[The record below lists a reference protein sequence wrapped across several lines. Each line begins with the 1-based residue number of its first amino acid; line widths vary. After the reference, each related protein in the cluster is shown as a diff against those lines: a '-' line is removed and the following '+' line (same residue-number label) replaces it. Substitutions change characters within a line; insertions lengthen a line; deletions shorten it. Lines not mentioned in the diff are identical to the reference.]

1 MHLEVGVLANDGS
14 VRIGTELD
22 STGFKAGLSK
32 LGNIAKAGLSAT
44 GTAIKAVA
52 GTATAAVG
60 SMLAL
65 ESATEEYRIA
75 QGKLNTAFEAAGYST
90 ETAKE
95 AYQGFYQILGETD
108 TATEAS
114 QLLAKLARN
123 QEDVSEWT
131 RIAAGVNG
139 TFGDSLPI
147 ESLIESANETQR
159 VGQVTGTL
167 ADALNWVG
175 ISEDGF
181 NEKLAECTT
190 TTERNQLI
198 MSTLSST
205 YGQAAEAFYRNN
217 AALIE
222 ARNNQMMLD
231 ESLAQLGETV
241 SKVKNGLVSEFL
253 PSISQLVTAF
263 TDMVNG
269 VDGADTAFSEAIS
282 GIIAKLVEKL
292 PEFLGFGVEIIKA
305 VVQGIA
311 ENADQIAEG
320 AVLLVQSLVEALIE
334 IAPQIMEGGW
344 QIVQAVA
351 QGIINYI
358 PTLIE
363 QLPVVIEAISQF
375 IADHAGEL
383 LQIGFAIIT
392 GIVSGIVRSIPSITE
407 VLPDIAVAIDQ
418 AIQSLNQAF
427 VDAGTEIVHGIWEG
441 IKSGAEWLYDKVT
454 DFAQGIVD
462 TVKDAL
468 GIHSPSKEAEWMG
481 EMWDK
486 GLVNGITKG
495 RSSVEKALDFS
506 ADLSA
511 RMPQIQSTMAGFAR
525 GFAPAYATAGTPQTT
540 HTITEINRNTTQ
552 TVRVI
557 PDQRGIFKL
566 VKSEETRRGK
576 SLIKGEGFN

>member
-1 MHLEVGVLANDGS
+1 MANDGS

-22 STGFKAGLSK
+22 NSGFKEGLAK
-32 LGNIAKAGLSAT
+32 LGSVAKTGLSAT
-44 GTAIKAVA
+44 GTAIKAIA
-52 GTATAAVG
+52 GTATAAAG
-60 SMLAL
+60 SLLAL
-65 ESATEEYRIA
+65 ESVTEEYRIA
-75 QGKLNTAFEAAGYST
+75 QGKLNTAFEAAGYSA
-90 ETAKE
+90 ETAQE

-147 ESLIESANETQR
+147 EGLIESANETQR
-159 VGQVTGTL
+159 VGEVTGVL

-175 ISEDGF
+175 ISEDEF
-181 NEKLAECTT
+181 NQKLAECTT

-205 YGQAAEAFYRNN
+205 YDQAAESFYKNN

-222 ARNNQMMLD
+222 ARNSQIMLD

-241 SKVKNGLVSEFL
+241 SRVKNGLISEFL

-282 GIIAKLVEKL
+282 GIIAKLVENL
-292 PEFLGFGVEIIKA
+292 PEFLTFGVEIIKA
-305 VVQGIA
+305 IVQGIA
-311 ENADQIAEG
+311 ENAGQIVEG
-320 AVLLVQSLVEALIE
+320 AIEIIEALGGALIE
-334 IAPQIMEGGW
+334 LA
-344 QIVQAVA
+344 
-351 QGIINYI
+351 

-363 QLPVVIEAISQF
+363 GGGQMIKALVQGLIDHLPDMIAALPEIITSIAQFVADHVDDIVLIGFQILVAIGAGLIMAIPELIKHIPDIIEAI
-375 IADHAGEL
+375 
-383 LQIGFAIIT
+383 
-392 GIVSGIVRSIPSITE
+392 
-407 VLPDIAVAIDQ
+407 
-418 AIQSLNQAF
+418 NQAF
-427 VDAGTEIVHGIWEG
+427 INLGEAIGQIGIYIVEGIWEG
-441 IKSGAEWLYDKVT
+441 IKRGAEWLYDKVT

-486 GLVNGITKG
+486 GLVNGIMKG

-506 ADLSA
+506 ANLSA
-511 RMPQIQSTMAGFAR
+511 RMPQIQSAMSGFAR
-525 GFAPAYATAGTPQTT
+525 GFAPAYATAGAPQTT

-566 VKSEETRRGK
+566 VKNEETRRGK

>member
-1 MHLEVGVLANDGS
+1 MANDGS
-14 VRIGTELD
+14 VRIGIDLD
-22 STGFKAGLSK
+22 ESGFKSALSK
-32 LGNIAKAGLSAT
+32 LGSVAKTGLSAT
-44 GTAIKAVA
+44 GTAITAIA

-60 SMLAL
+60 SLLAL

-75 QGKLNTAFEAAGYST
+75 QGKLNTAFEAAGYSA
-90 ETAKE
+90 ETAQE

-114 QLLAKLARN
+114 QLLAKLAQN

-147 ESLIESANETQR
+147 EGLIEAANETQR
-159 VGQVTGTL
+159 VGQVTGVL

-175 ISEDGF
+175 ISEDEF
-181 NEKLAECTT
+181 DEKLEACSTT
-190 TTERNQLI
+190 SERNQLI
-198 MSTLSST
+198 METLSST
-205 YGQAAEAFYRNN
+205 YSQAADAFYKNN
-217 AALIE
+217 EALIE
-222 ARNNQMMLD
+222 ARNSQMMLD
-231 ESLAQLGETV
+231 EALAKLGETV
-241 SKVKNGLVSEFL
+241 SNVKNNLISEFL
-253 PSISQLVTAF
+253 PSISQIVTAF

-269 VDGADTAFSEAIS
+269 VDGADAAFSEAIS

-292 PEFLGFGVEIIKA
+292 PEFLGFGVQIIKA
-305 VVQGIA
+305 IVQGIA

-320 AVLLVQSLVEALIE
+320 AVFLVQSLIEALIE
-334 IAPQIMEGGW
+334 LAPQIMEGGW

-351 QGIINYI
+351 QGIIDYL
-358 PTLIE
+358 PTLIG
-363 QLPVVIEAISQF
+363 QLPVIIETFSQF
-375 IADHAGEL
+375 IADHIGEFI
-383 LQIGFAIIT
+383 QIGIALFTAIVV
-392 GIVSGIVRSIPSITE
+392 GIIKAIPKLFE
-407 VLPDIAVAIDQ
+407 VLPDVAVAIDQ
-418 AIQSLNQAF
+418 GIQAVNQAF

-441 IKSGAEWLYDKVT
+441 IKSGAQWLYDKVT
-454 DFAQGIVD
+454 DWAKGIVD

-486 GLVNGITKG
+486 GLVNGIMKG

-506 ADLSA
+506 AKLAA
-511 RMPQIQSTMAGFAR
+511 RMPEIQSSMMGFAN
-525 GFAPAYATAGTPQTT
+525 GFAPAYAAASMPMQTT
-540 HTITEINRNTTQ
+540 RTVTEINRNTTQ

-576 SLIKGEGFN
+576 SLIKGEGFS

>member
-1 MHLEVGVLANDGS
+1 MANDGS

-22 STGFKAGLSK
+22 NSGFKEGLAK
-32 LGNIAKAGLSAT
+32 LGSVAKSGLSAT
-44 GTAIKAVA
+44 GTAIKAIA
-52 GTATAAVG
+52 GTATAAAG
-60 SMLAL
+60 SLLAL
-65 ESATEEYRIA
+65 ESVTEEYRIA
-75 QGKLNTAFEAAGYST
+75 QGKLNTAFEASGYSA
-90 ETAKE
+90 ETAQE

-147 ESLIESANETQR
+147 EGLIESANETQR
-159 VGQVTGTL
+159 VGQVTGVL

-175 ISEDGF
+175 ISEDEF
-181 NEKLAECTT
+181 NEKLEACSTT
-190 TTERNQLI
+190 SERNQLI
-198 MSTLSST
+198 METLSST
-205 YGQAAEAFYRNN
+205 YSQAADAFYENN
-217 AALIE
+217 AAIIE
-222 ARNNQMMLD
+222 ARNSQMMLD
-231 ESLAQLGETV
+231 EALAKLGETV
-241 SKVKNGLVSEFL
+241 SNVKNNLTAEFL
-253 PSISQLVTAF
+253 PSISQIVTAF

-269 VDGADTAFSEAIS
+269 VDGADAAFSEAIS

-292 PEFLGFGVEIIKA
+292 PEFLGFGVEIIKSI
-305 VVQGIA
+305 VQGIA
-311 ENADQIAEG
+311 DNAEQIGEG
-320 AVLLVQSLVEALIE
+320 AVALIQALVEALIE
-334 IAPQIMEGGW
+334 LAPQIMEGGW
-344 QIVQAVA
+344 QILQAVA
-351 QGIINYI
+351 QGIVDYI

-363 QLPVVIEAISQF
+363 QLPVIIESIAQF

-383 LQIGFAIIT
+383 LQIGFAIIA
-392 GIVSGIVRSIPSITE
+392 GIVSGIVRSIPKISE
-407 VLPDIAVAIDQ
+407 VLPDIAVSIDQ

-427 VDAGTEIVHGIWEG
+427 VDAGTQIVQGIWEG

-454 DFAQGIVD
+454 EFAQGIVD

-486 GLVNGITKG
+486 GLVNGIMKG

-506 ADLSA
+506 ANLSA
-511 RMPQIQSTMAGFAR
+511 RMPQIQSAMSGFAR
-525 GFAPAYATAGTPQTT
+525 GFAPAYATAGAPQTT

>member
-1 MHLEVGVLANDGS
+1 MANDGS

-22 STGFKAGLSK
+22 NSGFKEGLAK
-32 LGNIAKAGLSAT
+32 LGSVAKSGLSAT
-44 GTAIKAVA
+44 GTAIKAIA
-52 GTATAAVG
+52 GTAAAAAG
-60 SMLAL
+60 SLLAL

-75 QGKLNTAFEAAGYST
+75 QGKLNTAFEAAGYSA
-90 ETAKE
+90 ETAQE

-114 QLLAKLARN
+114 QLLAKLAQN

-147 ESLIESANETQR
+147 EGLIESANETQR
-159 VGQVTGTL
+159 VGQVTGVL

-175 ISEDGF
+175 ISEDEF
-181 NEKLAECTT
+181 NEKLEACSTT
-190 TTERNQLI
+190 SERNQLI
-198 MSTLSST
+198 METLSST
-205 YGQAAEAFYRNN
+205 YSQAADAFYKNN
-217 AALIE
+217 EALIE
-222 ARNNQMMLD
+222 ARNSQMMLD
-231 ESLAQLGETV
+231 EALAKLGETV
-241 SKVKNGLVSEFL
+241 SNVKNNLTAEFL
-253 PSISQLVTAF
+253 PSISQIVTAF

-269 VDGADTAFSEAIS
+269 VDGADAAFSEAIS

-292 PEFLGFGVEIIKA
+292 PEFLSFGVEIIKA
-305 VVQGIA
+305 IVQGIA
-311 ENADQIAEG
+311 ENAEQIAEG
-320 AVLLVQSLVEALIE
+320 AITIIENLAQAIVELAPSLAEGALELIKALAQGLIE
-334 IAPQIMEGGW
+334 RIPDFIAALPQIIVSIAQFFTDNAPEMR
-344 QIVQAVA
+344 QIGLQILLAILE
-351 QGIINYI
+351 GIIKAI
-358 PTLIE
+358 PELIKAIP
-363 QLPVVIEAISQF
+363 QLIEAI
-375 IADHAGEL
+375 
-383 LQIGFAIIT
+383 
-392 GIVSGIVRSIPSITE
+392 
-407 VLPDIAVAIDQ
+407 
-418 AIQSLNQAF
+418 NQAF
-427 VDAGTEIVHGIWEG
+427 IDLGEDIGKIGIAIVEGIWEG
-441 IKSGAEWLYDKVT
+441 IKEGAQWLYDKVT

-486 GLVNGITKG
+486 GLVNGIMKG

-506 ADLSA
+506 ANLSA
-511 RMPQIQSTMAGFAR
+511 WMPQIQSAMSGFAR
-525 GFAPAYATAGTPQTT
+525 GFAPAYATAGAPQTT

>member
-1 MHLEVGVLANDGS
+1 MANDGS

-22 STGFKAGLSK
+22 NSGFKEGLAK
-32 LGNIAKAGLSAT
+32 LGSVAKSGLSAT
-44 GTAIKAVA
+44 GTAIKAIA
-52 GTATAAVG
+52 GTATAAAG
-60 SMLAL
+60 SLIAL
-65 ESATEEYRIA
+65 ESVTEEYRIA
-75 QGKLNTAFEAAGYST
+75 QGKLNTAFEAAGYSA
-90 ETAKE
+90 ETAQE

-175 ISEDGF
+175 ISEDEF
-181 NEKLAECTT
+181 NEKLEACSTT
-190 TTERNQLI
+190 SERNQLI
-198 MSTLSST
+198 METLSST
-205 YGQAAEAFYRNN
+205 YSQAADAFYENN
-217 AALIE
+217 AAIIE
-222 ARNNQMMLD
+222 ARNSQMMLD
-231 ESLAQLGETV
+231 SALQQLGDTV
-241 SKVKNGLVSEFL
+241 TSVKSDLISEFL
-253 PSISQLVTAF
+253 PAISQIVSSFA
-263 TDMVNG
+263 G
-269 VDGADTAFSEAIS
+269 IAEGAEGADEEFSAAIS
-282 GIIAKLVEKL
+282 AMITKMVEKL
-292 PEFLGFGVEIIKA
+292 PEFLNFGLEIIKS
-305 VVQGIA
+305 VIQGITDNA
-311 ENADQIAEG
+311 ELVAEG
-320 AVLLVQSLVEALIE
+320 AIQIIGDLGKAFIELAPSILEAGGSILMSLL
-334 IAPQIMEGGW
+334 
-344 QIVQAVA
+344 
-351 QGIINYI
+351 QGIIEKI
-358 PTLIE
+358 PDFVASLPEIITSIAQFVADHVDDIVLIGFQILVAIGAGLIMAIPE
-363 QLPVVIEAISQF
+363 LVKHIPDIIEAI
-375 IADHAGEL
+375 
-383 LQIGFAIIT
+383 
-392 GIVSGIVRSIPSITE
+392 
-407 VLPDIAVAIDQ
+407 
-418 AIQSLNQAF
+418 NQAF
-427 VDAGTEIVHGIWEG
+427 INLGEAIGQIGIYIVEGIWEG

-486 GLVNGITKG
+486 GLVNGIMKG
-495 RSSVEKALDFS
+495 RSSVEKALNFS

-511 RMPQIQSTMAGFAR
+511 RMPQIQSAMSGFAR
-525 GFAPAYATAGTPQTT
+525 GFAPAYATAGALQTT

>member
-1 MHLEVGVLANDGS
+1 MANDGS
-14 VRIGTELD
+14 VRIGIDLD
-22 STGFKAGLSK
+22 ESGFKSALSK
-32 LGNIAKAGLSAT
+32 LGSVAKSGLSAT
-44 GTAIKAVA
+44 GTAIKAIA
-52 GTATAAVG
+52 GTAAAAAG
-60 SMLAL
+60 SLLAL
-65 ESATEEYRIA
+65 ESVTEEYRIA
-75 QGKLNTAFEAAGYST
+75 QGKLNTAFEAAGYSA
-90 ETAKE
+90 ETAQE

-147 ESLIESANETQR
+147 EGLIESANETQR
-159 VGQVTGTL
+159 VGQVTGVL

-175 ISEDGF
+175 ISEDEF
-181 NEKLAECTT
+181 NEKLKECST

-198 MSTLSST
+198 MSTLSGT
-205 YGQAAEAFYRNN
+205 YDQAAEAFYRNN
-217 AALIE
+217 EAVIE
-222 ARNNQMMLD
+222 ARNSQIMLD
-231 ESLAQLGETV
+231 ESLARLGETV
-241 SKVKNGLVSEFL
+241 SNVKNGLISEFL

-263 TDMVNG
+263 ADMVNG
-269 VDGADTAFSEAIS
+269 VDGADAAFSEAIN

-292 PEFLGFGVEIIKA
+292 PEFLGFGVDIIKS
-305 VVQGIA
+305 VIQGIA
-311 ENADQIAEG
+311 ENAGQIAEG
-320 AVLLVQSLVEALIE
+320 AITIIENLAQAIVELAPSLAEGALELIKALAQGLIE
-334 IAPQIMEGGW
+334 RIPDFIAALPQIIVSIAQFFTDNAPEMR
-344 QIVQAVA
+344 QIGLQILLAILE
-351 QGIINYI
+351 GIIKAI
-358 PTLIE
+358 PELIKAIP
-363 QLPVVIEAISQF
+363 QLIEAI
-375 IADHAGEL
+375 
-383 LQIGFAIIT
+383 
-392 GIVSGIVRSIPSITE
+392 
-407 VLPDIAVAIDQ
+407 
-418 AIQSLNQAF
+418 NQAF
-427 VDAGTEIVHGIWEG
+427 IDLGEDIGKIGIAIVEGIWEG
-441 IKSGAEWLYDKVT
+441 IKEGAQWLYDKVT

-486 GLVNGITKG
+486 GLVNGIMKG

-506 ADLSA
+506 ANLSA
-511 RMPQIQSTMAGFAR
+511 RMPEIQSSMMGFAN
-525 GFAPAYATAGTPQTT
+525 GFAPAYAAASMPMQTT
-540 HTITEINRNTTQ
+540 RTVTEINRNTTQ

>member
-1 MHLEVGVLANDGS
+1 MANDGS

-22 STGFKAGLSK
+22 NSGFKKGLAK
-32 LGNIAKAGLSAT
+32 LGSVAKSGLSAT
-44 GTAIKAVA
+44 GTAIKAIA
-52 GTATAAVG
+52 GTATAAAG
-60 SMLAL
+60 SLLAL
-65 ESATEEYRIA
+65 ESVTEEYRIA
-75 QGKLNTAFEAAGYST
+75 QGKLNTAFEAAGYSV
-90 ETAKE
+90 EAAQE
-95 AYQGFYQILGETD
+95 AYQGFYQILGDTD

-123 QEDVSEWT
+123 QEDISEWT
-131 RIAAGVNG
+131 QIAAGVYG

-147 ESLIESANETQR
+147 EGLIESANETQR
-159 VGQVTGTL
+159 VGQVTGVL

-175 ISEDGF
+175 ISEDEF
-181 NEKLAECTT
+181 NKKLAECTT

-198 MSTLSST
+198 MSTLSGT
-205 YGQAAEAFYRNN
+205 YDQAAEAFYRNN
-217 AALIE
+217 EALVE
-222 ARNNQMMLD
+222 ARNSQMMLD

-241 SKVKNGLVSEFL
+241 SKVKNGLVSEFI

-269 VDGADTAFSEAIS
+269 VDGADAAFSEAIS

-292 PEFLGFGVEIIKA
+292 PEFLSFGVEIIKA
-305 VVQGIA
+305 IVQGIA
-311 ENADQIAEG
+311 ENAEQIAEG
-320 AVLLVQSLVEALIE
+320 AVFLVQSLIEALIE
-334 IAPQIMEGGW
+334 LAPQIMEGGW

-351 QGIINYI
+351 QGIIDYL
-358 PTLIE
+358 PTLIG
-363 QLPVVIEAISQF
+363 QLPVIIETFSQF
-375 IADHAGEL
+375 IADHIGEFI
-383 LQIGFAIIT
+383 QIGIALFTAIVA
-392 GIVSGIVRSIPSITE
+392 GIIKAIPELFE
-407 VLPDIAVAIDQ
+407 VLPDVAVAIDQ
-418 AIQSLNQAF
+418 GIQAVNQAF

-441 IKSGAEWLYDKVT
+441 IKSGAQWLYDKVT
-454 DFAQGIVD
+454 DWAKGIVD

-486 GLVNGITKG
+486 GLVNGIMKG

-506 ADLSA
+506 ANLSE

-525 GFAPAYATAGTPQTT
+525 GFAPAYAMAGVPQTT

>member
-1 MHLEVGVLANDGS
+1 MANDGS

-22 STGFKAGLSK
+22 NSGFKEGLAK
-32 LGNIAKAGLSAT
+32 LGSVAKSGLSAT
-44 GTAIKAVA
+44 GTAIKAIA
-52 GTATAAVG
+52 GTATAAAG
-60 SMLAL
+60 SLLAL
-65 ESATEEYRIA
+65 ESVTEEYRIA
-75 QGKLNTAFEAAGYST
+75 QGKLNTAFEAAGYSA
-90 ETAKE
+90 ETAQE
-95 AYQGFYQILGETD
+95 AYQGFYQILGEID

-123 QEDVSEWT
+123 QENVSEWT

-175 ISEDGF
+175 ISEDKF
-181 NEKLAECTT
+181 NEKLEACSTT
-190 TTERNQLI
+190 SERNQLI
-198 MSTLSST
+198 METLSST
-205 YGQAAEAFYRNN
+205 YSQAADAFYKNN
-217 AALIE
+217 EALIE
-222 ARNNQMMLD
+222 ARNSQMMLD
-231 ESLAQLGETV
+231 ESLAKLGETV
-241 SKVKNGLVSEFL
+241 SNVKNNLISEFL
-253 PSISQLVTAF
+253 PSISQIVTAF

-269 VDGADTAFSEAIS
+269 VDGADAAFSEAIS

-292 PEFLGFGVEIIKA
+292 PEFLSFGVEIIKA
-305 VVQGIA
+305 IVQGIA

-320 AVLLVQSLVEALIE
+320 AVFLVQSLIEALIE
-334 IAPQIMEGGW
+334 LAPQIMEGGW
-344 QIVQAVA
+344 QILQAVA
-351 QGIINYI
+351 QGIIDYL

-363 QLPVVIEAISQF
+363 QLPVIIETFSQF
-375 IADHAGEL
+375 IADHIGEFI
-383 LQIGFAIIT
+383 QIGIAMFTAIVA
-392 GIVSGIVRSIPSITE
+392 GIIKAIPKLFE
-407 VLPDIAVAIDQ
+407 VLPDIAAAIDQ
-418 AIQSLNQAF
+418 GIQAVNQAF

-454 DFAQGIVD
+454 EFAQGIVD

-486 GLVNGITKG
+486 GLVNGIMKG

-506 ADLSA
+506 ANLSA
-511 RMPQIQSTMAGFAR
+511 RMPQIQSAMSGFAR
-525 GFAPAYATAGTPQTT
+525 GFAPAYATAGAPQTT

>member
-1 MHLEVGVLANDGS
+1 MANDGS

-22 STGFKAGLSK
+22 NSGFKEGLAK
-32 LGNIAKAGLSAT
+32 LGSVAKSGLSAA
-44 GTAIKAVA
+44 GTAIKAIA
-52 GTATAAVG
+52 GTATAAAG
-60 SMLAL
+60 SLLAL
-65 ESATEEYRIA
+65 ESVTEEYRIA
-75 QGKLNTAFEAAGYST
+75 QGKLNTAFEAAGYSV
-90 ETAKE
+90 EAAQE
-95 AYQGFYQILGETD
+95 AYQGFYQILGDTD

-123 QEDVSEWT
+123 QEDISEWT
-131 RIAAGVNG
+131 QIAAGVYG

-147 ESLIESANETQR
+147 EGLIESANETQR
-159 VGQVTGTL
+159 VGQVTGVL

-175 ISEDGF
+175 ISEDEF
-181 NEKLAECTT
+181 NKKLAECTT

-198 MSTLSST
+198 MSTLSGT
-205 YGQAAEAFYRNN
+205 YDQAAEAFYRNN
-217 AALIE
+217 EALVE
-222 ARNNQMMLD
+222 ARNSQMMLD

-241 SKVKNGLVSEFL
+241 SKVKNGLVSEFI

-269 VDGADTAFSEAIS
+269 VDGADAAFSEAIS

-292 PEFLGFGVEIIKA
+292 PEFLSFGVEIIKA
-305 VVQGIA
+305 IVQGIA
-311 ENADQIAEG
+311 ENAEQIAEG
-320 AVLLVQSLVEALIE
+320 AVFLVQSLIEALIE
-334 IAPQIMEGGW
+334 LAPQIMEGGW

-351 QGIINYI
+351 QGIIDYL
-358 PTLIE
+358 PTLIG
-363 QLPVVIEAISQF
+363 QLPVIIETFSQF
-375 IADHAGEL
+375 IADHIGEFI
-383 LQIGFAIIT
+383 QIGIALFTAIVA
-392 GIVSGIVRSIPSITE
+392 GIIKAIPELFE
-407 VLPDIAVAIDQ
+407 VLPDVAVAIDQ
-418 AIQSLNQAF
+418 GIQAVNQAF

-441 IKSGAEWLYDKVT
+441 IKSGAQWLYDKVT
-454 DFAQGIVD
+454 EFAQGIVD

-486 GLVNGITKG
+486 GLVNGIMKG

-506 ADLSA
+506 ANLSA
-511 RMPQIQSTMAGFAR
+511 RMPQIQSAMSGFAR
-525 GFAPAYATAGTPQTT
+525 GFAPAYATAGAPQTT

>member
-1 MHLEVGVLANDGS
+1 MANDGS

-22 STGFKAGLSK
+22 NSGFKEGLAK
-32 LGNIAKAGLSAT
+32 LGSVAKSGLSAT
-44 GTAIKAVA
+44 GTAIKAIA
-52 GTATAAVG
+52 GTATAAAG
-60 SMLAL
+60 SLLAL
-65 ESATEEYRIA
+65 ESVTEEYRIA
-75 QGKLNTAFEAAGYST
+75 QGKLNTAFEAAGYSA
-90 ETAKE
+90 ETAQE

-108 TATEAS
+108 TAAEAS

-147 ESLIESANETQR
+147 EGLIESANETQR
-159 VGQVTGTL
+159 VGQVTGVL

-175 ISEDGF
+175 ISEDEF
-181 NEKLAECTT
+181 NEKLKECST

-198 MSTLSST
+198 MSTLSGT
-205 YGQAAEAFYRNN
+205 YDQAAEAFYRNN
-217 AALIE
+217 EAVIE
-222 ARNNQMMLD
+222 ARNSQIMLD
-231 ESLAQLGETV
+231 ESLARLGETV
-241 SKVKNGLVSEFL
+241 SNVKNGLISEFL

-263 TDMVNG
+263 ADMVNG
-269 VDGADTAFSEAIS
+269 VDGADAAFSEAIN

-292 PEFLGFGVEIIKA
+292 PEFLGFGVEIIKSI
-305 VVQGIA
+305 VQGIA
-311 ENADQIAEG
+311 DNAEQIGEG
-320 AVLLVQSLVEALIE
+320 AVALIQALVEALIE
-334 IAPQIMEGGW
+334 LAPQIMEGGW
-344 QIVQAVA
+344 QILQAVA
-351 QGIINYI
+351 QGIVDYI

-363 QLPVVIEAISQF
+363 QLPVIIESIAQF

-383 LQIGFAIIT
+383 LQIGFAIIA
-392 GIVSGIVRSIPSITE
+392 GIVSGIVRSIPKISE
-407 VLPDIAVAIDQ
+407 VLPDIAVSIDQ

-427 VDAGTEIVHGIWEG
+427 VDAGTQIVQGIWEG

-454 DFAQGIVD
+454 EFAQGIVD

-486 GLVNGITKG
+486 GLVNGIMKG

-506 ADLSA
+506 ANLSA
-511 RMPQIQSTMAGFAR
+511 RMPQIQSAMSGFAR
-525 GFAPAYATAGTPQTT
+525 GFAPAYATAGAPQTT

>member
-1 MHLEVGVLANDGS
+1 MANDGS

-22 STGFKAGLSK
+22 NSGFKEGLAK
-32 LGNIAKAGLSAT
+32 LGSVAKSGLSAT
-44 GTAIKAVA
+44 GTAIKAIA
-52 GTATAAVG
+52 GTATAAAG
-60 SMLAL
+60 SLLAL
-65 ESATEEYRIA
+65 ESVTEEYRIA
-75 QGKLNTAFEAAGYST
+75 QGKLNTAFEAAGYSV
-90 ETAKE
+90 EAAQE
-95 AYQGFYQILGETD
+95 AYQGFYQILGDTD

-123 QEDVSEWT
+123 QEDISEWT
-131 RIAAGVNG
+131 QIAAGVYG

-147 ESLIESANETQR
+147 EGLIESANETQR
-159 VGQVTGTL
+159 VGQVTGVL

-175 ISEDGF
+175 ISEDEF
-181 NEKLAECTT
+181 NKKLAECTT

-198 MSTLSST
+198 MSTLSGT
-205 YGQAAEAFYRNN
+205 YDQAAGAFYRNN
-217 AALIE
+217 EALVE
-222 ARNNQMMLD
+222 ARNSQMMLD

-269 VDGADTAFSEAIS
+269 VDGADAAFSEAIS

-292 PEFLGFGVEIIKA
+292 PEFLSFGVEIIKA
-305 VVQGIA
+305 IVQGIA
-311 ENADQIAEG
+311 ENAEQIAEG
-320 AVLLVQSLVEALIE
+320 AVFLVQSLIEALIE
-334 IAPQIMEGGW
+334 LAPQIMEGGW

-351 QGIINYI
+351 QGIIDYL
-358 PTLIE
+358 PTLIG
-363 QLPVVIEAISQF
+363 QLPVIIETFSQF
-375 IADHAGEL
+375 IADHIGEFI
-383 LQIGFAIIT
+383 QIGIALFTAIVA
-392 GIVSGIVRSIPSITE
+392 GIIKAIPKLFE
-407 VLPDIAVAIDQ
+407 VLPDVAVAIDQ
-418 AIQSLNQAF
+418 GIQAVNQAF

-441 IKSGAEWLYDKVT
+441 IKSGAQWLYDKVT
-454 DFAQGIVD
+454 DWAKGIVD

-486 GLVNGITKG
+486 GLVNGIMKG

-506 ADLSA
+506 ANLSE

-525 GFAPAYATAGTPQTT
+525 GFAPAYAMAGVPQTT

>member
-1 MHLEVGVLANDGS
+1 MANDGS

-22 STGFKAGLSK
+22 NSGFKEGLAK
-32 LGNIAKAGLSAT
+32 LGSVAKSGLSAT
-44 GTAIKAVA
+44 GTAIKAIA
-52 GTATAAVG
+52 GTATAAAG
-60 SMLAL
+60 SLLAL
-65 ESATEEYRIA
+65 ESVTEEYRIA
-75 QGKLNTAFEAAGYST
+75 QGKLNTAFEAAGYSV
-90 ETAKE
+90 EAAQE
-95 AYQGFYQILGETD
+95 AYQGFYQILGDTD

-123 QEDVSEWT
+123 QEDISEWT
-131 RIAAGVNG
+131 QIAAGVYG

-147 ESLIESANETQR
+147 EGLIESANETQR
-159 VGQVTGTL
+159 VGQVTGVL

-175 ISEDGF
+175 ISEDEF
-181 NEKLAECTT
+181 NKKLAECTT

-198 MSTLSST
+198 MSTLSGT
-205 YGQAAEAFYRNN
+205 YDQAAEAFYRNN
-217 AALIE
+217 EALVE
-222 ARNNQMMLD
+222 ARNSQMMLD

-241 SKVKNGLVSEFL
+241 SKVKNGLVSEFI

-269 VDGADTAFSEAIS
+269 VDGADAAFSEAIS

-292 PEFLGFGVEIIKA
+292 PEFLSFGVEIIKA
-305 VVQGIA
+305 IVQGIA
-311 ENADQIAEG
+311 ENAEQIAEG
-320 AVLLVQSLVEALIE
+320 AVFLVQSLIEALIE
-334 IAPQIMEGGW
+334 LAPQIMEGGW

-351 QGIINYI
+351 QGIIDYL
-358 PTLIE
+358 PTLIG
-363 QLPVVIEAISQF
+363 QLPVIIETFSQF
-375 IADHAGEL
+375 IADHIGEFI
-383 LQIGFAIIT
+383 QIGIALFTAIVA
-392 GIVSGIVRSIPSITE
+392 GIIKAIPELFE
-407 VLPDIAVAIDQ
+407 VLPDVAVAIDQ
-418 AIQSLNQAF
+418 GIQAVNQAF

-441 IKSGAEWLYDKVT
+441 IKSGAQWLYDKVT
-454 DFAQGIVD
+454 DWAKGIVD

-486 GLVNGITKG
+486 GLVNGIMKG

-506 ADLSA
+506 ANLSE

-525 GFAPAYATAGTPQTT
+525 GFAPAYAMAGVPQTT

>member
-1 MHLEVGVLANDGS
+1 MANDGS

-22 STGFKAGLSK
+22 NSGFKEGLAK
-32 LGNIAKAGLSAT
+32 LGSVAKSGLSAT
-44 GTAIKAVA
+44 GTAIKAIA
-52 GTATAAVG
+52 GTATAAAG
-60 SMLAL
+60 SLLAL
-65 ESATEEYRIA
+65 ESVTEEYRIA
-75 QGKLNTAFEAAGYST
+75 QGKLNTAFEAAGYSA
-90 ETAKE
+90 ETAQE
-95 AYQGFYQILGETD
+95 AYRGFYQILGETD
-108 TATEAS
+108 TAAEAS

-147 ESLIESANETQR
+147 EGLIESANETQR
-159 VGQVTGTL
+159 VGQVTGVL

-175 ISEDGF
+175 ISEDEF
-181 NEKLAECTT
+181 NEKLKECST

-198 MSTLSST
+198 MSTLSGT
-205 YGQAAEAFYRNN
+205 YDQAAEAFYRNN
-217 AALIE
+217 EAVIE
-222 ARNNQMMLD
+222 ARNSQIMLD
-231 ESLAQLGETV
+231 ESLARLGETV
-241 SKVKNGLVSEFL
+241 SNVKNGLISEFL

-263 TDMVNG
+263 ADMVNG
-269 VDGADTAFSEAIS
+269 VDGADAAFSEAIN

-292 PEFLGFGVEIIKA
+292 PEFLGFGVEIIKSI
-305 VVQGIA
+305 VQGIA
-311 ENADQIAEG
+311 DNSEQIGEG
-320 AVLLVQSLVEALIE
+320 AVALIQALVEALIE
-334 IAPQIMEGGW
+334 LAPQIMEGGW
-344 QIVQAVA
+344 QILQAVA
-351 QGIINYI
+351 QGIVDYI

-363 QLPVVIEAISQF
+363 QLPVIIESIAQF

-383 LQIGFAIIT
+383 LQIGFAIIA
-392 GIVSGIVRSIPSITE
+392 GIVSGIVRSIPKISE
-407 VLPDIAVAIDQ
+407 VLPDIAVSIDQ
-418 AIQSLNQAF
+418 AIQLLNQAF
-427 VDAGTEIVHGIWEG
+427 VDAGTQIVQGIWEG

-454 DFAQGIVD
+454 EFAQGIVD

-486 GLVNGITKG
+486 GLVNGIMKG

-506 ADLSA
+506 ANLSA
-511 RMPQIQSTMAGFAR
+511 WMPQIQSAMSGFAR
-525 GFAPAYATAGTPQTT
+525 GFAPAYATAGAPQTT

>member
-1 MHLEVGVLANDGS
+1 MANDGS

-22 STGFKAGLSK
+22 NSGFKEGLAK
-32 LGNIAKAGLSAT
+32 LGSVAKTGLSAT
-44 GTAIKAVA
+44 GTAIKAIA
-52 GTATAAVG
+52 GTATAAAG
-60 SMLAL
+60 SLLAL
-65 ESATEEYRIA
+65 ESVTEEYRIA
-75 QGKLNTAFEAAGYST
+75 QGKLNTAFEAAGYSA
-90 ETAKE
+90 ETAQE

-147 ESLIESANETQR
+147 EGLIESANETQR
-159 VGQVTGTL
+159 VGEVTGVL

-175 ISEDGF
+175 ISEDEF
-181 NEKLAECTT
+181 NQKLAECTT

-205 YGQAAEAFYRNN
+205 YDQAAESFYKNN

-222 ARNNQMMLD
+222 ARNSQIMLD

-241 SKVKNGLVSEFL
+241 SRVKNGLISEFL

-282 GIIAKLVEKL
+282 GIIAKLVENL
-292 PEFLGFGVEIIKA
+292 PEFLTFGVEIIKA
-305 VVQGIA
+305 IVQGIA

-320 AVLLVQSLVEALIE
+320 AVFLVQSLIEALIE
-334 IAPQIMEGGW
+334 LAPQIMEGGW
-344 QIVQAVA
+344 QIVQAVT
-351 QGIINYI
+351 QGIIDYL

-363 QLPVVIEAISQF
+363 QLPIIIEAIAQF

-392 GIVSGIVRSIPSITE
+392 GIISGIVRSIPNIVE
-407 VLPDIAVAIDQ
+407 VLPNIAVAIDQ

-486 GLVNGITKG
+486 GLVNGIMKG

-506 ADLSA
+506 ANLSA
-511 RMPQIQSTMAGFAR
+511 RMPQIQSAMSGFAR
-525 GFAPAYATAGTPQTT
+525 GFAPAYATAGAPQTT

-566 VKSEETRRGK
+566 VKNEETRRGK

>member
-1 MHLEVGVLANDGS
+1 MANDGS
-14 VRIGTELD
+14 VRIGIDLD
-22 STGFKAGLSK
+22 ESGFKSALSK
-32 LGNIAKAGLSAT
+32 LGSVAKTGLSAT
-44 GTAIKAVA
+44 GTAITAIA

-60 SMLAL
+60 SLLAL

-75 QGKLNTAFEAAGYST
+75 QGKLNTAFEAAGYSA
-90 ETAKE
+90 ETAQE

-114 QLLAKLARN
+114 QLLAKLAQN

-147 ESLIESANETQR
+147 EGLIEAANETQR
-159 VGQVTGTL
+159 VGQVTGVL

-175 ISEDGF
+175 ISEDEF
-181 NEKLAECTT
+181 NEKLEACSTT
-190 TTERNQLI
+190 SERNQLI
-198 MSTLSST
+198 METLSST
-205 YGQAAEAFYRNN
+205 YSQAADAFYKNN
-217 AALIE
+217 EALIE
-222 ARNNQMMLD
+222 ARNSQMMLD
-231 ESLAQLGETV
+231 EALAKLGETV
-241 SKVKNGLVSEFL
+241 SNVKNNLIAEFL
-253 PSISQLVTAF
+253 PSISQIVTAF

-269 VDGADTAFSEAIS
+269 VDGADAEFSEAIS

-292 PEFLGFGVEIIKA
+292 PEFLEFGVQIIKA
-305 VVQGIA
+305 IVQGIA
-311 ENADQIAEG
+311 ENAGQIVEG
-320 AVLLVQSLVEALIE
+320 AIEIIEALGEALIE
-334 IAPQIMEGGW
+334 LA
-344 QIVQAVA
+344 
-351 QGIINYI
+351 

-363 QLPVVIEAISQF
+363 GGGQMITALVQGLIDHIPDMIAALPEILTSIAQFVADHVDDIVIIGFQILAAIAAGLIMAIPELIKHIPDIIEAI
-375 IADHAGEL
+375 
-383 LQIGFAIIT
+383 
-392 GIVSGIVRSIPSITE
+392 
-407 VLPDIAVAIDQ
+407 
-418 AIQSLNQAF
+418 NQAF
-427 VDAGTEIVHGIWEG
+427 INLGEAIGQIGIYIVEGIWEG
-441 IKSGAEWLYDKVT
+441 IKRGAEWLYDQVT

-486 GLVNGITKG
+486 GLVNGIMKG

-506 ADLSA
+506 ANLSA
-511 RMPQIQSTMAGFAR
+511 RMPEIQSSMMGFAN
-525 GFAPAYATAGTPQTT
+525 GFAPAYAAASMPMQTT
-540 HTITEINRNTTQ
+540 RTVTEINRNTTQ

-576 SLIKGEGFN
+576 SLIKGEGFS